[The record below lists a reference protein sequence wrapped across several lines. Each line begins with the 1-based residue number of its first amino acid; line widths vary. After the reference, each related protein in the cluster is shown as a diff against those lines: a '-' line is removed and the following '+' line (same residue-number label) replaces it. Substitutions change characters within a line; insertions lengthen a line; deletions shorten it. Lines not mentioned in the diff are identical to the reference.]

1 MKKLGVVLASALAA
15 GLFFGCSNDSD
26 DNNMGLLLA
35 AAGSNG
41 GSSSITANLP
51 ENVGAN
57 ELAGKS
63 FRRESEY
70 SDLTLSHTIS
80 FDNNTVTFT
89 TTGNY
94 PENKEN
100 GTKAYTYTT
109 IITKPYSYNA
119 ETKNLYYTNSIS
131 SGKTIYTNDANEK
144 FELLSDMTF
153 STEKE
158 CAAKF
163 EDFYKKLNKFTG
175 NEFTD
180 EELKQNIN
188 QQLMFIRTEVAYL
201 SSQYDLPTAY
211 TDKNY
216 ETPLTPDQI
225 SFYNKYDTMQEK
237 ANERTIECHAY
248 KLEGNNLKLYYNS
261 GNLPAGIKFGGIYN
275 GTYNFSA
282 DIKNNGISIGT
293 ININVFEIIDPTNS
307 LGAKDFTP
315 SISFNGSSFKVTSAS
330 DDSVTGIWKV
340 SDLISEKIT
349 LKLENET
356 TTEKTTVTIKMQEG
370 DYETTFGTFEIPYN
384 KALPDYYTTYT
395 KCE

>member
-35 AAGSNG
+35 AANG
-41 GSSSITANLP
+41 GNSSITANLP
-51 ENVGAN
+51 ENVGTN

-63 FRRESEY
+63 FRSESEY

-100 GTKAYTYTT
+100 GTRAYKMTN
-109 IITKPYSYNA
+109 IITKRYSYNA
-119 ETKNLYYTNSIS
+119 ETKNLYYTNSSS

-144 FELLSDMTF
+144 FEQPSMTF
-153 STEKE
+153 STEEEYSTKMKDSLK
-158 CAAKF
+158 KF
-163 EDFYKKLNKFTG
+163 NKFTG
-175 NEFTD
+175 NESTD
-180 EELKQNIN
+180 EELNKTIN
-188 QQLMFIRTEVAYL
+188 ASLRMYRSPVYQL
-201 SSQYDLPTAY
+201 SSQYNLPTAY
-211 TDKNY
+211 TDENC

-225 SFYNKYDTMQEK
+225 SFYNKYNTMQEK
-237 ANERTIECHAY
+237 AYQRTIICHAY
-248 KLEGNNLKLYYNS
+248 KLEGDSLKLYNS

-275 GTYNFSA
+275 GTYDFSA

-293 ININVFEIIDPTNS
+293 ININVFEIIDPDNS

-330 DDSVTGIWKV
+330 DDSVTGILKLPD
-340 SDLISEKIT
+340 STSKKIT

>member
-35 AAGSNG
+35 VANG

-63 FRRESEY
+63 FQFA
-70 SDLTLSHTIS
+70 SDSYNRAIS

-89 TTGNY
+89 TTISS
-94 PENKEN
+94 PEDQEN
-100 GTKAYTYTT
+100 GTRAYKMTN
-109 IITKPYSYNA
+109 IITKRYSYNA
-119 ETKNLYYTNSIS
+119 ETKNLYYTNSSS

-144 FELLSDMTF
+144 FEQPSMTF
-153 STEKE
+153 STEEEYSTKM
-158 CAAKF
+158 K
-163 EDFYKKLNKFTG
+163 DFLKKLNKFTG
-175 NEFTD
+175 NESTD
-180 EELKQNIN
+180 EELNKTIN
-188 QQLMFIRTEVAYL
+188 ASLRMYRSQVYHL
-201 SSQYDLPTAY
+201 SSKYNLPTAY
-211 TDKNY
+211 TDENC

-225 SFYNKYDTMQEK
+225 SFLNKYNTMQEK
-237 ANERTIECHAY
+237 ANKRTIECHAY
-248 KLEGNNLKLYYNS
+248 KLEENNLKLSYS

-275 GTYNFSA
+275 GTYDFSA
-282 DIKNNGISIGT
+282 DIKNNIGSVGN

-307 LGAKDFTP
+307 LGAKNFTP

-330 DDSVTGIWKV
+330 DNSVTGIWQV

-370 DYETTFGTFEIPYN
+370 DYATTIGTFEIPYN
-384 KALPDYYTTYT
+384 KALPGYYITYT

>member
-41 GSSSITANLP
+41 GNSSITANLP

-63 FRRESEY
+63 FRSEVPFGNIT
-70 SDLTLSHTIS
+70 SQTIS
-80 FDNNTVTFT
+80 FDNNTVTFII
-89 TTGNY
+89 TGNY

-100 GTKAYTYTT
+100 GTKAY
-109 IITKPYSYNA
+109 IVTKRYSYNA
-119 ETKNLYYTNSIS
+119 DTKNLYYTNSSS

-144 FELLSDMTF
+144 FEQPSMTF
-153 STEKE
+153 STEEEYSTKI
-158 CAAKF
+158 K
-163 EDFYKKLNKFTG
+163 DFLKKLNKFTG
-175 NEFTD
+175 NESTD
-180 EELKQNIN
+180 EELNKTIN
-188 QQLMFIRTEVAYL
+188 ASLRMYRSLVYQL
-201 SSQYDLPTAY
+201 SSQYNLPTVY
-211 TDKNY
+211 TDENY

-225 SFYNKYDTMQEK
+225 SFCNKYDTMLEK

-248 KLEGNNLKLYYNS
+248 KLENGNLKLSNS

-275 GTYNFSA
+275 GTYDFSA
-282 DIKNNGISIGT
+282 AINNNVGSVGN
-293 ININVFEIIDPTNS
+293 ININALQIIDPNNS
-307 LGAKDFTP
+307 LGAKIFTP
-315 SISFNGSSFKVTSAS
+315 SITVDGLSLKVASAS
-330 DDSVTGIWKV
+330 DDSVTCILKLPD
-340 SDLISEKIT
+340 STSKKIT

-356 TTEKTTVTIKMQEG
+356 TTEKTTVTIKMPIGNG
-370 DYETTFGTFEIPYN
+370 DYETFGTFEIPYN
-384 KALPDYYTTYT
+384 KDLPDYYTTYT

>member
-35 AAGSNG
+35 VANG

-63 FRRESEY
+63 FQFA
-70 SDLTLSHTIS
+70 SDSYNRAIS

-89 TTGNY
+89 TTISS
-94 PENKEN
+94 PEDQEN
-100 GTKAYTYTT
+100 GTRAYKMTN
-109 IITKPYSYNA
+109 IITKRYSYNA
-119 ETKNLYYTNSIS
+119 ETKNLYYTNSSS

-144 FELLSDMTF
+144 FEPSSMTF
-153 STEKE
+153 STEE
-158 CAAKF
+158 EYSAKMK
-163 EDFYKKLNKFTG
+163 DFYKKLNKFTG
-175 NEFTD
+175 NESTD
-180 EELKQNIN
+180 EELNQIIN
-188 QQLMFIRTEVAYL
+188 GNLELIRNQVYHL
-201 SSQYDLPTAY
+201 SSKYNLPTAY
-211 TDKNY
+211 TDENC

-225 SFYNKYDTMQEK
+225 SFLNKYNTMQEK
-237 ANERTIECHAY
+237 ANKRTIECHAY
-248 KLEGNNLKLYYNS
+248 KLEENNLKLSYS

-275 GTYNFSA
+275 GTYDFSA
-282 DIKNNGISIGT
+282 DIKNNIGSVGN

-307 LGAKDFTP
+307 LGAKNFTP

-330 DDSVTGIWKV
+330 DNSVTGIWKV

-356 TTEKTTVTIKMQEG
+356 TAEKTTVTIKMQEG

>member
-35 AAGSNG
+35 VANG

-63 FRRESEY
+63 FQFA
-70 SDLTLSHTIS
+70 SDSYNRAIS

-89 TTGNY
+89 TTISS
-94 PENKEN
+94 PEDQEN
-100 GTKAYTYTT
+100 GTRAYKMTN
-109 IITKPYSYNA
+109 IITKRYSYNA
-119 ETKNLYYTNSIS
+119 ETKNLYYTNSSS

-144 FELLSDMTF
+144 FEQPSMTF
-153 STEKE
+153 STEE
-158 CAAKF
+158 EYSAKMK
-163 EDFYKKLNKFTG
+163 DFYKKLNKFTG
-175 NEFTD
+175 NESTD
-180 EELKQNIN
+180 EELNQIIN
-188 QQLMFIRTEVAYL
+188 GNLELIRNQVYHL
-201 SSQYDLPTAY
+201 SSKYNLPTAY
-211 TDKNY
+211 TDENC

-225 SFYNKYDTMQEK
+225 SFLNKYNTMQEK
-237 ANERTIECHAY
+237 ANKRTIECHAY
-248 KLEGNNLKLYYNS
+248 KLEENNLKLSYS

-275 GTYNFSA
+275 GTYDFSA
-282 DIKNNGISIGT
+282 DIKNNIGSVGN

-307 LGAKDFTP
+307 LGAKNFTP

-330 DDSVTGIWKV
+330 DNSVTGIWKV

-356 TTEKTTVTIKMQEG
+356 TAEKTTVTIKMQEG
-370 DYETTFGTFEIPYN
+370 DYAVTFGTFEIPYN
-384 KALPDYYTTYT
+384 KDLPDYYTTYT

>member
-35 AAGSNG
+35 VANG

-63 FRRESEY
+63 FQFA
-70 SDLTLSHTIS
+70 SDSYNRAIS

-89 TTGNY
+89 TTISS
-94 PENKEN
+94 PEDQEN
-100 GTKAYTYTT
+100 GTRAYKMTN
-109 IITKPYSYNA
+109 IITKRYSYNA

-131 SGKTIYTNDANEK
+131 SSKTIYTNDANEK
-144 FELLSDMTF
+144 FEQPSMTF
-153 STEKE
+153 STEEEYSTKM
-158 CAAKF
+158 K
-163 EDFYKKLNKFTG
+163 DFLKKLNKFTG
-175 NEFTD
+175 NESTD
-180 EELKQNIN
+180 EELNQIIN
-188 QQLMFIRTEVAYL
+188 GNLELIRNQVYHL
-201 SSQYDLPTAY
+201 SSKYNLPTAY
-211 TDKNY
+211 TDENC

-225 SFYNKYDTMQEK
+225 SFLNKYNTMLEK
-237 ANERTIECHAY
+237 ANKRTIECHAY
-248 KLEGNNLKLYYNS
+248 KLEENNLKLSYS

-275 GTYNFSA
+275 GTYDFSA
-282 DIKNNGISIGT
+282 DIKNNIGSVGN

-307 LGAKDFTP
+307 LGAKNFTP

-330 DDSVTGIWKV
+330 DNSVTG
-340 SDLISEKIT
+340 LLEGAKIT

-370 DYETTFGTFEIPYN
+370 DYAVTFGTFEIPYN

>member
-35 AAGSNG
+35 VANG

-63 FRRESEY
+63 FQYES
-70 SDLTLSHTIS
+70 DFGNHTIS

-89 TTGNY
+89 TTVNY

-100 GTKAYTYTT
+100 GTKAYKMTN
-109 IITKPYSYNA
+109 IITKRYSYNA

-131 SGKTIYTNDANEK
+131 SSKTIYTNDANEK
-144 FELLSDMTF
+144 FEQPSMTF
-153 STEKE
+153 STEEEYSTKM
-158 CAAKF
+158 K
-163 EDFYKKLNKFTG
+163 DFLKKLNKFTG
-175 NEFTD
+175 NESTD
-180 EELKQNIN
+180 EELNKTIKASLRMYRSQVY
-188 QQLMFIRTEVAYL
+188 QL
-201 SSQYDLPTAY
+201 SSQYNLPTAY
-211 TDKNY
+211 TDENC

-225 SFYNKYDTMQEK
+225 SFYNKYNTMQEK
-237 ANERTIECHAY
+237 ADERTIECHAY
-248 KLEGNNLKLYYNS
+248 KLEGDSLKLYNS

-282 DIKNNGISIGT
+282 DIKKNGLPAGT
-293 ININVFEIIDPTNS
+293 ININALQIIDPDNS
-307 LGAKDFTP
+307 LGAKNFTP

-330 DDSVTGIWKV
+330 DDSVTGIWKL
-340 SDLISEKIT
+340 SDSTSQKIT

-356 TTEKTTVTIKMQEG
+356 TEEKTTVTIKMQEG
-370 DYETTFGTFEIPYN
+370 DYAVTFGTFEIPYN
-384 KALPDYYTTYT
+384 KDLPDYYTTYT

>member
-41 GSSSITANLP
+41 GNSSITANLP

-63 FRRESEY
+63 FRNGAV
-70 SDLTLSHTIS
+70 LIS
-80 FDNNTVTFT
+80 FDNNIVTFT
-89 TTGNY
+89 TTVNF
-94 PENKEN
+94 PEDQEN
-100 GTKAYTYTT
+100 GTRAYKYTNT
-109 IITKPYSYNA
+109 ITTRYSYNA
-119 ETKNLYYTNSIS
+119 ETKNLYYNTSS

-144 FELLSDMTF
+144 FEPSSMTF
-153 STEKE
+153 STEE
-158 CAAKF
+158 EYSAKIK
-163 EDFYKKLNKFTG
+163 DLYKNLSKIQGK
-175 NEFTD
+175 EFTD

-188 QQLMFIRTEVAYL
+188 ENLGFIRNAVYNL
-201 SSQYDLPTAY
+201 SSQYNLPTAY
-211 TDKNY
+211 TDKTY
-216 ETPLTPDQI
+216 QTPLTPDQI
-225 SFYNKYDTMQEK
+225 SFYNKYNTMLEK
-237 ANERTIECHAY
+237 ANQRTIGCHAY

-261 GNLPAGIKFGGIYN
+261 GNLPAGIKFGDIYN

-282 DIKNNGISIGT
+282 DIKKNGLPAGT
-293 ININVFEIIDPTNS
+293 ININALRIIDPDNS
-307 LGAKDFTP
+307 LGAKNFTP
-315 SISFNGSSFKVTSAS
+315 SITVGGLSLKVTSAS
-330 DDSVTGIWKV
+330 DDSVTGIWQV
-340 SDLISEKIT
+340 SNSISEKIT

>member
-35 AAGSNG
+35 VANG

-63 FRRESEY
+63 FQFA
-70 SDLTLSHTIS
+70 SDSYNRAIS

-89 TTGNY
+89 TTISS
-94 PENKEN
+94 PEDQEN
-100 GTKAYTYTT
+100 GTRAYKMTN
-109 IITKPYSYNA
+109 IITKRYSYNA
-119 ETKNLYYTNSIS
+119 ETKNLYYTNSSS

-144 FELLSDMTF
+144 FEQPSMTF
-153 STEKE
+153 STEEEYSTKM
-158 CAAKF
+158 K
-163 EDFYKKLNKFTG
+163 DFLKKLNKFTG
-175 NEFTD
+175 NESTD
-180 EELKQNIN
+180 EELNKTIN
-188 QQLMFIRTEVAYL
+188 ASLRMYRSQVYHL
-201 SSQYDLPTAY
+201 SSKYNLPTAY
-211 TDKNY
+211 TDENC

-225 SFYNKYDTMQEK
+225 SFLNKYNTMQEK
-237 ANERTIECHAY
+237 ANKRTIECHAY
-248 KLEGNNLKLYYNS
+248 KLEENNLKLSYS

-275 GTYNFSA
+275 GTYDFSA
-282 DIKNNGISIGT
+282 DIKNNIGSVGN

-307 LGAKDFTP
+307 LGAKNFTP

-330 DDSVTGIWKV
+330 DNSVTGIWQV

-356 TTEKTTVTIKMQEG
+356 TAEKTTVTIKMQEG
-370 DYETTFGTFEIPYN
+370 DYATTIGTFEIPYN

>member
-35 AAGSNG
+35 VANG

-63 FRRESEY
+63 FQFA
-70 SDLTLSHTIS
+70 SDSYNRAIS

-89 TTGNY
+89 TSILY
-94 PENKEN
+94 PEDQEN
-100 GTKAYTYTT
+100 GTRTYKMTN
-109 IITKPYSYNA
+109 IITKRYSYNA
-119 ETKNLYYTNSIS
+119 ETKNLYYTNSSS

-144 FELLSDMTF
+144 FEPSSMTF
-153 STEKE
+153 STEE
-158 CAAKF
+158 EYSAKMK
-163 EDFYKKLNKFTG
+163 DFYKKLNKFTG
-175 NEFTD
+175 NESTD
-180 EELKQNIN
+180 EELNKTIN
-188 QQLMFIRTEVAYL
+188 ASLRMYRSQVYHL
-201 SSQYDLPTAY
+201 SSKYNLPTAY
-211 TDKNY
+211 TDENC

-225 SFYNKYDTMQEK
+225 SFLNKYNTMQEK
-237 ANERTIECHAY
+237 ANKRTIECHAY
-248 KLEGNNLKLYYNS
+248 KLEENNLKLSYS

-275 GTYNFSA
+275 GTYDFSA
-282 DIKNNGISIGT
+282 DIKNNIGSVGN

-307 LGAKDFTP
+307 LGAKNFTP

-330 DDSVTGIWKV
+330 DNSVTGIWQV

-370 DYETTFGTFEIPYN
+370 DYATTIGTFEIPYN
-384 KALPDYYTTYT
+384 KALPGYYITYT

>member
-35 AAGSNG
+35 VANG

-63 FRRESEY
+63 FQFA
-70 SDLTLSHTIS
+70 SDSYNRAIS

-89 TTGNY
+89 TTISS
-94 PENKEN
+94 PEDQEN
-100 GTKAYTYTT
+100 GTRAYKMTN
-109 IITKPYSYNA
+109 IITKRYSYNA
-119 ETKNLYYTNSIS
+119 ETKNLYYTNSSS

-144 FELLSDMTF
+144 FEQPSMTF
-153 STEKE
+153 STEEEYSTKM
-158 CAAKF
+158 K
-163 EDFYKKLNKFTG
+163 DFLKKLNKFTG
-175 NEFTD
+175 NESTD
-180 EELKQNIN
+180 EELNKTIN
-188 QQLMFIRTEVAYL
+188 ASLRMYRSQVYQL
-201 SSQYDLPTAY
+201 SSQYNLPTAY
-211 TDKNY
+211 TDENC

-225 SFYNKYDTMQEK
+225 SFYNKYKTMEK
-237 ANERTIECHAY
+237 NAEERTIICRAY
-248 KLEGNNLKLYYNS
+248 KLEEDSLKLYNS

-275 GTYNFSA
+275 GTYDFSTE
-282 DIKNNGISIGT
+282 IEGIGGAYSVGD
-293 ININVFEIIDPTNS
+293 ININVFEIIDPNNS

-330 DDSVTGIWKV
+330 DNSVTGIWQV

-356 TTEKTTVTIKMQEG
+356 TEEKTTVTIKMQEG
-370 DYETTFGTFEIPYN
+370 DYAVTFGTFEIPYN

>member
-35 AAGSNG
+35 VAGSNG

-63 FRRESEY
+63 FQFA
-70 SDLTLSHTIS
+70 SDSYNRAIS

-89 TTGNY
+89 TTISS
-94 PENKEN
+94 PEDQEN
-100 GTKAYTYTT
+100 GTRAYKMTN
-109 IITKPYSYNA
+109 IITKRYSYNA
-119 ETKNLYYTNSIS
+119 ETKNLYYTNSSS

-144 FELLSDMTF
+144 FEQPSMTF
-153 STEKE
+153 STEEEYSTKM
-158 CAAKF
+158 K
-163 EDFYKKLNKFTG
+163 DFLKKVNKFTG
-175 NEFTD
+175 NESTD
-180 EELKQNIN
+180 EELNKTIN
-188 QQLMFIRTEVAYL
+188 ASLRMYRSPVYQL
-201 SSQYDLPTAY
+201 SSQYNLPTAY
-211 TDKNY
+211 TDENC

-225 SFYNKYDTMQEK
+225 SFYNKYMTMEK
-237 ANERTIECHAY
+237 NAEERTIICRAY
-248 KLEGNNLKLYYNS
+248 KLEEGNLKLYNS

-275 GTYNFSA
+275 GTYDFSA
-282 DIKNNGISIGT
+282 DIKNNGISVGN
-293 ININVFEIIDPTNS
+293 ININVFEIIDPDNS
-307 LGAKDFTP
+307 LGAKEFTP
-315 SISFNGSSFKVTSAS
+315 SITVGGLSLKVTSAS
-330 DDSVTGIWKV
+330 DDSVTGIWQV
-340 SDLISEKIT
+340 SNSISEKIT

-370 DYETTFGTFEIPYN
+370 DYAVTFGTFEIPYN

>member
-35 AAGSNG
+35 VANG

-63 FRRESEY
+63 FQFA
-70 SDLTLSHTIS
+70 SDSYNRAIS

-89 TTGNY
+89 TTISS
-94 PENKEN
+94 PEDQEN
-100 GTKAYTYTT
+100 GTRAYKMTN
-109 IITKPYSYNA
+109 IITKRYSYNA

-144 FELLSDMTF
+144 FERPSMTF
-153 STEKE
+153 STEEEYSTKM
-158 CAAKF
+158 K
-163 EDFYKKLNKFTG
+163 DFLKKLNKFTG
-175 NEFTD
+175 NESTD
-180 EELKQNIN
+180 EELNKTIN
-188 QQLMFIRTEVAYL
+188 ASLRMYRNQVYHL
-201 SSQYDLPTAY
+201 SSEYNLPTAY
-211 TDKNY
+211 TDENC

-225 SFYNKYDTMQEK
+225 SFLNKYNTMLEK
-237 ANERTIECHAY
+237 ANERTIECNAY
-248 KLEGNNLKLYYNS
+248 KLEENNLKLSYS

-275 GTYNFSA
+275 GTYDFSA
-282 DIKNNGISIGT
+282 DIKNNGISVGN
-293 ININVFEIIDPTNS
+293 ININVFEIIDPNNS

-330 DDSVTGIWKV
+330 DDSVTCILKLPD
-340 SDLISEKIT
+340 STSKKIT

-356 TTEKTTVTIKMQEG
+356 TTEKTTVTIKMPIGNG
-370 DYETTFGTFEIPYN
+370 DYETFGTFEIPYN
-384 KALPDYYTTYT
+384 KDLPDYYTTYT

>member
-35 AAGSNG
+35 VANG

-63 FRRESEY
+63 FKSEV
-70 SDLTLSHTIS
+70 SFGNIPTSQTIS

-100 GTKAYTYTT
+100 GTKAYTYT
-109 IITKPYSYNA
+109 IISTKRYSYNA
-119 ETKNLYYTNSIS
+119 ETKNLYYNDTNSSI
-131 SGKTIYTNDANEK
+131 KAIYTNDANEK
-144 FELLSDMTF
+144 FEQPSMTF

-188 QQLMFIRTEVAYL
+188 QQLMSIRTEVAYL

-225 SFYNKYDTMQEK
+225 SFYNKYITMMEK
-237 ANERTIECHAY
+237 ANKRTIGCHAY

-261 GNLPAGIKFGGIYN
+261 GNLPAGIKFGDIYN

-282 DIKNNGISIGT
+282 AINNNVGSVGN
-293 ININVFEIIDPTNS
+293 ININALQIIDPTNS

-330 DDSVTGIWKV
+330 DNSVTGIWKV

-356 TTEKTTVTIKMQEG
+356 TAEKTTVTIKMQEG
-370 DYETTFGTFEIPYN
+370 DYATTIGTFEIPYN

>member
-35 AAGSNG
+35 VANG

-63 FRRESEY
+63 FKSEV
-70 SDLTLSHTIS
+70 SFGNLPTSQTIS
-80 FDNNTVTFT
+80 FDNNTVTIT
-89 TTGNY
+89 TTANY
-94 PENKEN
+94 PEDQEN

-109 IITKPYSYNA
+109 IITKRYSYNA
-119 ETKNLYYTNSIS
+119 DTKNLYYNTSS
-131 SGKTIYTNDANEK
+131 SGKTIFTNDANEK
-144 FELLSDMTF
+144 FEQPSMTF

-158 CAAKF
+158 YSTKC
-163 EDFYKKLNKFTG
+163 EYLYKNLNKIQG
-175 NEFTD
+175 KELTD
-180 EELKQNIN
+180 EQLN
-188 QQLMFIRTEVAYL
+188 QQINGNLKFIRNSVYIL
-201 SSQYDLPTAY
+201 SSKYNLPTAY
-211 TDKNY
+211 TDENY

-225 SFYNKYDTMQEK
+225 SFYNKYNTMQEK

-248 KLEGNNLKLYYNS
+248 KLEGDSLKLYNS

-275 GTYNFSA
+275 GTYDFSA
-282 DIKNNGISIGT
+282 DIKNNGISVGN
-293 ININVFEIIDPTNS
+293 ININVFEIIDPNNS

-330 DDSVTGIWKV
+330 DDSVTGIWQV
-340 SDLISEKIT
+340 SNSISEKIT

-384 KALPDYYTTYT
+384 KEITGYSTTYT
-395 KCE
+395 KCK

>member
-35 AAGSNG
+35 VANG

-63 FRRESEY
+63 FQFA
-70 SDLTLSHTIS
+70 SDSYNRAIS

-89 TTGNY
+89 TTISS
-94 PENKEN
+94 PEDQEN
-100 GTKAYTYTT
+100 GTRAYKMTN
-109 IITKPYSYNA
+109 IITKRYSYNA
-119 ETKNLYYTNSIS
+119 ETKNLYYTNSSS

-144 FELLSDMTF
+144 FEQPSMTF
-153 STEKE
+153 STEEEYSTKM
-158 CAAKF
+158 K
-163 EDFYKKLNKFTG
+163 DFLKKLNKFTG
-175 NEFTD
+175 NESTD
-180 EELKQNIN
+180 EELNKTIN
-188 QQLMFIRTEVAYL
+188 ASLRMYRSPVYQL
-201 SSQYDLPTAY
+201 SSQYNLPTAY
-211 TDKNY
+211 TDENC

-225 SFYNKYDTMQEK
+225 SFLNKYNTMLEK
-237 ANERTIECHAY
+237 ANKRTIECHAY
-248 KLEGNNLKLYYNS
+248 KLEENNLKLSYS

-282 DIKNNGISIGT
+282 DIKNNGISIGN

-307 LGAKDFTP
+307 LGAKNFTP

-330 DDSVTGIWKV
+330 DNSVTGIWQV

-370 DYETTFGTFEIPYN
+370 DYATTIGTFEIPYN
-384 KALPDYYTTYT
+384 KALPDYYITYT